1 MPAVVICVIMK
12 AKSAQ
17 KGSIMDNKAYK
28 AARMQ
33 SLDGVQLNDNSYNL
47 VIGLVLLWG
56 IIINIVMAKYFMV
69 QIMSMNIIA
78 VLLIYFIGSFGCIF
92 LVYKSNNP
100 AVSFLGFTG
109 LAICMGLILTFCISA
124 YTPGQVLRAFLITA
138 IVTVIMILVSSIF
151 PKFFLSIGRGLLIGL
166 IASIVIE
173 VLGMLIFKWSMNF
186 MDYIVALIF
195 CGFIGF
201 DWARAQVFPKTL
213 DNAVDSAADIYV
225 DVANLFIRILAIT
238 GKSSD

>member
-1 MPAVVICVIMK
+1 MN
-12 AKSAQ
+12 
-17 KGSIMDNKAYK
+17 NKAYK

-33 SLDGVQLNDNSYNL
+33 AFDGTKLSDNVYNL

-56 IIINIVMAKYFMV
+56 ILVNIVMAKYFMA
-69 QIMSMNIIA
+69 QIMSLNPIL
-78 VLLIYFIGSFGCIF
+78 VLVIYFAGSFGCIF
-92 LVYKSNNP
+92 VVYKSNNP

-109 LAICMGLILTFCISA
+109 LAIAMGLILTFFISN
-124 YTPGQVLRAFLITA
+124 YTQGAVLKAFLITA
-138 IVTVIMILVSSIF
+138 IVTVIMILVSSIW

-173 VLGMLIFKWSMNF
+173 VLGMLIFKSSMNF

-201 DWARAQVFPKTL
+201 DWARAQVYPKTL

-238 GKSSD
+238 GRGSSSNN

>member
-1 MPAVVICVIMK
+1 MN
-12 AKSAQ
+12 
-17 KGSIMDNKAYK
+17 NKAYK

-33 SLDGVQLNDNSYNL
+33 AFDGTKLSDNIYNL

-56 IIINIVMAKYFMV
+56 ILVNIVMAKYFMA
-69 QIMSMNIIA
+69 QIMSLNPIL
-78 VLLIYFIGSFGCIF
+78 VLVIYFAGSFGCIF
-92 LVYKSNNP
+92 VVYKSNNP

-109 LAICMGLILTFCISA
+109 LAIAMGLILTFFISN
-124 YTPGQVLRAFLITA
+124 YTQGAVLKAFLITA
-138 IVTVIMILVSSIF
+138 IVTVIMILVSSIW

-173 VLGMLIFKWSMNF
+173 VLGMLIFKSSMNF

-201 DWARAQVFPKTL
+201 DWARAQVYPKTL

-238 GKSSD
+238 GRGSSSSNN

>member
-1 MPAVVICVIMK
+1 MN
-12 AKSAQ
+12 
-17 KGSIMDNKAYK
+17 NKAYK

-33 SLDGVQLNDNSYNL
+33 AFDGTKLSDNVYNL

-56 IIINIVMAKYFMV
+56 ILVNIVMAKYFMA
-69 QIMSMNIIA
+69 QIMSLNPIL
-78 VLLIYFIGSFGCIF
+78 VLVIYFAGSFGCI
-92 LVYKSNNP
+92 LVVYKSNNP

-109 LAICMGLILTFCISA
+109 LSIAMGLILTFFISN
-124 YTPGQVLRAFLITA
+124 YTQGAVLKAFLITA
-138 IVTVIMILVSSIF
+138 IVTVIMILVSSIW

-173 VLGMLIFKWSMNF
+173 VLGMLIFKSSMNF

-201 DWARAQVFPKTL
+201 DWARAQVYPKTL

-238 GKSSD
+238 GRGSSSNN

>member
-1 MPAVVICVIMK
+1 MNLKAISRNVGYALLVSALFMFLSIVVSILNGRD
-12 AKSAQ
+12 SAL
-17 KGSIMDNKAYK
+17 
-28 AARMQ
+28 AA
-33 SLDGVQLNDNSYNL
+33 L
-47 VIGLVLLWG
+47 
-56 IIINIVMAKYFMV
+56 II
-69 QIMSMNIIA
+69 S
-78 VLLIYFIGSFGCIF
+78 
-92 LVYKSNNP
+92 
-100 AVSFLGFTG
+100 
-109 LAICMGLILTFCISA
+109 
-124 YTPGQVLRAFLITA
+124 FLITA

-195 CGFIGF
+195 CGFIGL

>member
-1 MPAVVICVIMK
+1 MN
-12 AKSAQ
+12 
-17 KGSIMDNKAYK
+17 NKAYK

-33 SLDGVQLNDNSYNL
+33 TFDGTKLSDNVYNL

-56 IIINIVMAKYFMV
+56 ILVNIVMAKYFMA
-69 QIMSMNIIA
+69 QIMSLNPIL
-78 VLLIYFIGSFGCIF
+78 VLVIYFAGSFGCIF
-92 LVYKSNNP
+92 VVYKSNNP

-109 LAICMGLILTFCISA
+109 LSIAMGLILTFFISN
-124 YTPGQVLRAFLITA
+124 YTQGAVLKAFLITA
-138 IVTVIMILVSSIF
+138 IVTVIMILVSSIW

-173 VLGMLIFKWSMNF
+173 VLGMLIFKSSMNF

-201 DWARAQVFPKTL
+201 DWARAQVYPKTL

-238 GKSSD
+238 GRGSSSSNN

>member
-1 MPAVVICVIMK
+1 MN
-12 AKSAQ
+12 
-17 KGSIMDNKAYK
+17 NKAYK
-28 AARMQ
+28 EARMQ
-33 SLDGVQLNDNSYNL
+33 AFDGTKLSENTYNL

-56 IIINIVMAKYFMV
+56 IIINIVMAKYFMA
-69 QIMSMNIIA
+69 QIMSMNILL
-78 VLLIYFIGSFGCIF
+78 VLVIYFAGSFGCIF
-92 LVYKSNNP
+92 VVYKSDNP

-109 LAICMGLILTFCISA
+109 LAIAMGLILTFFISN
-124 YTPGQVLRAFLITA
+124 YTQGAVLKAFLITA
-138 IVTVIMILVSSIF
+138 IVTVIMILVSSIY

-166 IASIVIE
+166 IAAIVIE
-173 VLGMLIFKWSMNF
+173 VLGMLIFKSSMNF

-213 DNAVDSAADIYV
+213 DNAIDSAADIYV
-225 DVANLFIRILAIT
+225 DVANLFIRILSIT

>member
-1 MPAVVICVIMK
+1 MN
-12 AKSAQ
+12 
-17 KGSIMDNKAYK
+17 NKAYK

-33 SLDGVQLNDNSYNL
+33 AFDGTKLSDNVYNL

-56 IIINIVMAKYFMV
+56 ILVNIVMAKYFMA
-69 QIMSMNIIA
+69 QIMSLNPIL
-78 VLLIYFIGSFGCIF
+78 VLVIYFAGSFGCIF
-92 LVYKSNNP
+92 VVYKSNNP

-109 LAICMGLILTFCISA
+109 LSIAMGLILTFFISN
-124 YTPGQVLRAFLITA
+124 YTQGAVLKAFLITA
-138 IVTVIMILVSSIF
+138 IVTVIMILVSSIW

-173 VLGMLIFKWSMNF
+173 VLGMLIFKSSMNF

-201 DWARAQVFPKTL
+201 DWARAQVYPKTL

-238 GKSSD
+238 GRGSSSNN

>member
-1 MPAVVICVIMK
+1 MLVDPDSKVDSELEKNIKANAHKLKPYIPPCVMILIMFVIFK
-12 AKSAQ
+12 YW
-17 KGSIMDNKAYK
+17 D
-28 AARMQ
+28 AACNFLGLFLHAAAGLIIGMIIAF
-33 SLDGVQLNDNSYNL
+33 L
-47 VIGLVLLWG
+47 V
-56 IIINIVMAKYFMV
+56 NI
-69 QIMSMNIIA
+69 IMST
-78 VLLIYFIGSFGCIF
+78 YE
-92 LVYKSNNP
+92 K
-100 AVSFLGFTG
+100 G
-109 LAICMGLILTFCISA
+109 LTKLFRGKLKGGA
-124 YTPGQVLRAFLITA
+124 LRA
-138 IVTVIMILVSSIF
+138 V
-151 PKFFLSIGRGLLIGL
+151 GL